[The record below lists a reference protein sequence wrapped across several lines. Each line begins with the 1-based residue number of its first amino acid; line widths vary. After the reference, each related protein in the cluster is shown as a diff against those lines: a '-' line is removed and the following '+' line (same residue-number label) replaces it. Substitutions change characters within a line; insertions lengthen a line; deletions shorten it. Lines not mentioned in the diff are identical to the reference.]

1 MAKNEFDLEQA
12 EYELDNV
19 EDLLSVFWGFFN
31 EERPFGEKADT
42 AEAIWFV
49 KRCKIYESVINAAW
63 DKVRKLRIDME
74 TAIEKQYSESRKK
87 GGEAD
92 FSASRN

>member
-42 AEAIWFV
+42 AAAIWFV
-49 KRCKIYESVINAAW
+49 KRCKIYESIINAAW
-63 DKVRKLRIDME
+63 DKVRSVRAEMMS
-74 TAIEKQYSESRKK
+74 AINNK
-87 GGEAD
+87 
-92 FSASRN
+92 

>member
-1 MAKNEFDLEQA
+1 MKFEFDLEDA
-12 EYELDNV
+12 ELELDNV
-19 EDLLSVFWGFFN
+19 DNLLSVFWGFFY
-31 EERPFGEKADT
+31 EERPFGEKSNAAMNT
-42 AEAIWFV
+42 WFV

-63 DKVRKLRIDME
+63 DKVRKLLIDME